1 MELDAAQAASIRLPW
16 LKVTAV
22 GLRLRILTKEEAS
35 HVWAVFKL
43 LFLFKS
49 QLLEDIVE
57 DFVLCK
63 ATSLSYSCFQ
73 LWERDL
79 AVTEV
84 CEQLLIDVWQQCSE
98 LLIVVA
104 HSELVAHVD

>member
-16 LKVTAV
+16 LKVATV

-35 HVWAVFKL
+35 HVWTVFEL
-43 LFLFKS
+43 LFLFES

-57 DFVLCK
+57 DFVLCE
-63 ATSLSYSCFQ
+63 ASTLSYSCFQ
-73 LWERDL
+73 LWKRDL

-84 CEQLLIDVWQQCSE
+84 CKQLLVDIWQ
-98 LLIVVA
+98 
-104 HSELVAHVD
+104 